1 MDANKL
7 KHLELIRGVVNRLA
21 TESAR
26 MKGWCVT
33 LVTALFFLLA
43 RGGGREYICVAFV
56 AFVPI
61 LAFWV
66 LDGYYLWQE
75 RLFRAL
81 YDRVRSLEESDID
94 FSMEVDQFLRVGR
107 TRRACLNA
115 MFSGTLTIFYGL
127 VSLMVVG
134 VVIAL
139 LTFEGITV

>member
-1 MDANKL
+1 MDAKL
-7 KHLELIRGVVNRLA
+7 KHLELIQGVVNRLA

-26 MKGWCVT
+26 IKGWCVT

-43 RGGGREYICVAFV
+43 RGGREYIYV
-56 AFVPI
+56 AFVPV

-66 LDGYYLWQE
+66 LDGYYLCQE

-94 FSMEVDQFLRVGR
+94 FSMEVDQFCRGR
-107 TRRACLNA
+107 TRARLDAT
-115 MFSGTLTIFYGL
+115 FSKTLRNFYGPM
-127 VSLMVVG
+127 VLMVG

-139 LTFEGITV
+139 THF